1 MLVLALAQLP
11 QAQGTPPAAPLTLL
25 SRDGRRPMPTTMLSG
40 QELIAL
46 DDVASLF
53 QVTVGEDALAGGF
66 TVSYR
71 GRTVVASL
79 DQPMA
84 SVNGRVIALP
94 SPVVRSGRRAFVSI
108 DFLSRALAPI
118 YDQPIE
124 LRRASRL
131 LIVGELRVPRVT
143 ARIDAPGPPTRAMVE
158 VAPAASVTPVI
169 DAGRVI
175 LRVDADALD
184 VAVPGA
190 LGGGL
195 IEQVRAGDQANT
207 IALILTPA
215 AGAARAAVATVDGV
229 TRVTIEVPAANL
241 PAGDTSAAPVPPPPT
256 APPVTMPPPLPAP
269 RAALQTIILDPG
281 HGGEDIGVRGPGGA
295 EEKQLT
301 LEVARRLRALIETR
315 LGLRVV
321 MTREDDRPLG
331 VDARAA
337 VANNSKGDLFLSLHA
352 NGSPS
357 PAMAGAEV
365 IYLRLDDASALGG
378 DIDGPE
384 LPVLGGGTR
393 RIDVVRWDLAQARHL
408 EASGALAGM
417 LNEELRRRNV
427 AMSPRGITRAP
438 IRVLTAANM
447 PAAMIEL
454 AYLTNAEQ
462 ETQTAADNFR
472 NGVAEALFDA
482 VVRFRVY
489 AEAQRRQ

>member
-25 SRDGRRPMPTTMLSG
+25 SRDGRRAVPTTMLSG

-53 QVTVGEDALAGGF
+53 QVTVGEDALAGGI

-84 SVNGRVIALP
+84 SVNGRIIALP

-108 DFLSRALAPI
+108 EFLSRALAPI
-118 YDQPIE
+118 YDQPVE

-143 ARIDAPGPPTRAMVE
+143 ARIDTPGPPTRATVDIT
-158 VAPAASVTPVI
+158 PAAPVTPVI
-169 DAGRVI
+169 DGGRVI
-175 LRVDADALD
+175 LRVEADALD
-184 VAVPGA
+184 VATTGTI
-190 LGGGL
+190 GGGL
-195 IEQVRAGDQANT
+195 IEQVRAGDQPNT
-207 IALILTPA
+207 IALVLAPA
-215 AGAARAAVATVDGV
+215 AGVARAAVATADGAA
-229 TRVTIEVPAANL
+229 RVTIEVPAAAP
-241 PAGDTSAAPVPPPPT
+241 PAGDTSAVPAPTPPTTPPVP
-256 APPVTMPPPLPAP
+256 AAPLPPP

-281 HGGEDIGVRGPGGA
+281 HGGDDVGVRGAGGT
-295 EEKQLT
+295 EEQQVT
-301 LEVARRLRALIETR
+301 LDVARRLRGLIETR

-321 MTREDDRPLG
+321 MTREDDRALD

-352 NGSPS
+352 NGAPS

-365 IYLRLDDASALGG
+365 IYLKLDDASALGG
-378 DIDGPE
+378 GIDGPE

-408 EASGALAGM
+408 ESSGALAGM
-417 LNEELRRRNV
+417 LDEEMRRRKV
-427 AMSPRGITRAP
+427 VMSARGITRAP
-438 IRVLTAANM
+438 MRVLTAANM
-447 PAAMIEL
+447 PAVLVEM
-454 AYLTNAEQ
+454 AYLTNAAQ
-462 ETQTAADNFR
+462 ESQSAGNGFR

-482 VVRFRVY
+482 IVRFRVY
-489 AEAQRRQ
+489 AEARRGQ